1 MRQRSITWSPR
12 RQVDSPA
19 RWVARWRRARLRP
32 AKAISRRRPSVIK
45 RIRVRYQL
53 RGCPMDKQAAARRA
67 HEHHAAKCPVYRSI
81 GGCID
86 IATSLEF
93 VAG

>member
-1 MRQRSITWSPR
+1 MGSALE
-12 RQVDSPA
+12 A
-19 RWVARWRRARLRP
+19 REIDAGEGHFTSEAEGDVEVEGGVL
-32 AKAISRRRPSVIK
+32 VIK

-53 RGCPMDKQAAARRA
+53 KGCPPDKEDAARRA

-86 IATSLEF
+86 ISTTLEF
-93 VAG
+93 VPR

>member
-1 MRQRSITWSPR
+1 
-12 RQVDSPA
+12 V
-19 RWVARWRRARLRP
+19 LF
-32 AKAISRRRPSVIK
+32 IK

-53 RGCPMDKQAAARRA
+53 KGCRADKEDAARRA

-86 IATSLEF
+86 ISTSLEF

>member
-1 MRQRSITWSPR
+1 
-12 RQVDSPA
+12 V
-19 RWVARWRRARLRP
+19 L
-32 AKAISRRRPSVIK
+32 VIK

-86 IATSLEF
+86 IATSLEL

>member
-1 MRQRSITWSPR
+1 MGSALE
-12 RQVDSPA
+12 A
-19 RWVARWRRARLRP
+19 REIEAGEGHFTSEAEGDVEVEDGVL
-32 AKAISRRRPSVIK
+32 VIK

-67 HEHHAAKCPVYRSI
+67 HEHHAAKCPVYRSV

>member
-1 MRQRSITWSPR
+1 
-12 RQVDSPA
+12 V
-19 RWVARWRRARLRP
+19 L
-32 AKAISRRRPSVIK
+32 VIK

-53 RGCPMDKQAAARRA
+53 KGCPPNKEDAAWRA

-86 IATSLEF
+86 ISTTLEF
-93 VAG
+93 VPR